1 MNWTFVEVAGVV
13 AAAASAQIFSGIGFA
28 LICAP
33 LLIAGLGHSDG
44 VRVVLVMSIVLNVA
58 GIVPAY
64 RLVRV
69 GDALRLFVPA
79 AVFVIPTLLI
89 SNSLG
94 GATVSLVS
102 GCAILLAT
110 TLLISGR
117 RFGWIDGPAGALA
130 AGAASGVLN
139 VLAAAAGP
147 PVALF
152 AAHRRWPPR
161 VAAATLQAYGL
172 PLNLVTL
179 AALGLPA
186 AQMNHLGSAVTGL
199 AIGTATALAFARHAN
214 ARAVRWITLAVAA
227 AGGLLLIARGL
238 F

>member
-1 MNWTFVEVAGVV
+1 MDWTFVEVAGVV

-33 LLIAGLGHSDG
+33 LLIAALGHGDG
-44 VRVVLVMSIVLNVA
+44 VRVVIVMSIVLNVA
-58 GIVPAY
+58 GLVPSY

-69 GDALRLFVPA
+69 GDALRLLVPA
-79 AVFVIPTLLI
+79 AAFVIPTLLI
-89 SNSLG
+89 SNGLG

-110 TLLISGR
+110 ALLISGR
-117 RFGWIDGPAGALA
+117 RFGWIDGPGGALA

-152 AAHRRWPPR
+152 ATHRRWPPQ
-161 VAAATLQAYGL
+161 VAAATLQAYAL
-172 PLNLVTL
+172 PLNLITL

-186 AQMNHLGSAVTGL
+186 IQMSHLASAITGL
-199 AIGTATALAFARHAN
+199 SIGTAVALVFARRVN
-214 ARAVRWITLAVAA
+214 AAPVRWITLAVAA
-227 AGGLLLIARGL
+227 GGGLLLIARGL
-238 F
+238 S

>member
-1 MNWTFVEVAGVV
+1 MNWMFIEVAGVV

-33 LLIAGLGHSDG
+33 LLIAALGHGDG
-44 VRVVLVMSIVLNVA
+44 VRVVLVLSIVLNVA
-58 GIVPAY
+58 GVVPAY

-79 AVFVIPTLLI
+79 AVVVIPTLLI

-110 TLLISGR
+110 ALLVSGR
-117 RFGWIDGPAGALA
+117 RFGWVDGPAGALA

-139 VLAAAAGP
+139 VFAAAAGP

-152 AAHRRWPPR
+152 AAHREWPPQ
-161 VAAATLQAYGL
+161 VAAATLQAYAL

-179 AALGLPA
+179 AALGLPT
-186 AQMNHLGSAVTGL
+186 AQMNHLASAITGL
-199 AIGTATALAFARHAN
+199 FIGTAAALVFARRVKATP
-214 ARAVRWITLAVAA
+214 VRWITLAVAT
-227 AGGLLLIARGL
+227 GGGILLIVRGL
-238 F
+238 S